1 MQMFYH
7 NWIVF
12 LFLCAREERNMSEL
26 RPHHNS
32 TYGFDTDRNL
42 PQPNQGEVNTETDLS
57 NKLGLQKTSKRK
69 ML

>member
-1 MQMFYH
+1 
-7 NWIVF
+7 
-12 LFLCAREERNMSEL
+12 MSEL